1 MNVDLSKLRVVG
13 ENVLAGMVQL
23 DGMTSEMLVLVI
35 NPEEE
40 QGLSSTGKMVT
51 IASSGG
57 FTRLPGGL
65 SANIY
70 VGRKAK

>member
-13 ENVLAGMVQL
+13 DNVLAEIVEGK
-23 DGMTSEMLVLVI
+23 LVI
-35 NPEEE
+35 VIDPEEE